1 MALMVISMP
10 SANARDRTKPL
21 TETTIIVGSE
31 LDYPPYALIDKDGNA
46 DGFSVDLI
54 KAVAKEMNLKLK
66 FVTGPWSE
74 VKGKLERGEI
84 DALPLVAYSNERD
97 TYFDFTQPHIISHA
111 VIFFRKE
118 SSFFR
123 SPEEIRGKEI
133 IVMRGDSTEEFVTN
147 NQLSDKLIYTNT
159 MEEGFKLLASGKH
172 DALIAPE
179 LVGHLI
185 INKLNLT
192 SIKHLLTPLDTYGKG
207 YAFAVQQGDK
217 ALLDYLERGL
227 ILVKQGD
234 EYDKIYNKWFSQSI
248 RKDIQYEKFIDKLII
263 TSLLVVLLVILGIIW
278 NTTLRR
284 QVREQ
289 TSALRES
296 EERFRTLVNNAGDAF
311 FLIDSEGN
319 FVDVNDMACAAL
331 GYSREELLTMHI
343 PDIQLDVPLD
353 HLKRLWGKIET
364 GTSTTVEGTHK
375 CKDGSTHPVEVR
387 ITKISHRDDFQIIA
401 VARDITKR
409 KLAEQLIRDN
419 EAAFRAITETLPMA
433 IYVSSDIEQH
443 CKYMNKT
450 FTELFGY
457 TIEDVPSVA
466 EWWPKAYPDEV
477 YSNQVAQEWREK
489 IARAIKTGSSIE
501 PMETVVTCKDGST
514 KEIQWG
520 FSSLGNL
527 DYSFGLDI
535 TERNR
540 ALRKIKE
547 DEKKFRA
554 LFESTPDYALIM
566 EVVDEGPP
574 VIIDANKSA
583 FKHFQYSRDEMVG
596 QRISNF
602 ETETSKREVQ
612 HRVDITKGGIV
623 HFEVTHLRKD
633 GSTFIASVSAQR
645 MDHQDR
651 TLYCTV
657 ERDISEQ
664 KMALEKIE
672 KLSQAVMQS
681 GEAVVIAN
689 AKGEIEY
696 VNPAFTAITGYSEEE
711 ALGKNPSILKSGN
724 QSSRFYKEM
733 WKTLNKGNT
742 WQGKV
747 VNRKKD
753 MSFYPAMLTISPI
766 KNERDEITHYIG
778 LQQSLESYEELEAQ
792 FRQAQ
797 KMEAIGTL
805 VGGIAHDFN
814 NILAGI
820 TGNLYLLKKEVDQM
834 PKSASKVATIEK
846 LSRHAAELIRQLL
859 TFARKGIVD
868 MKSIPLTSFIKELI
882 KLIRSSTPENI
893 AISYDITNEPML
905 VKGDSTQ
912 LHQVLLNLVTNAVH
926 AVEDTEQPTIKIEL
940 NQIEVDKK
948 FIRKHPDVKLGSYAH
963 IAVIDNGYGIPE
975 SQMEHLF
982 EPFFTTK
989 AQGKGT
995 GLGLAMVFGAVQSH
1009 SGFIDVES
1017 EIGLGST
1024 FHVYLPIHA
1033 EAIEKPISDPL
1044 EAFLP
1049 GNGETILV
1057 VDDEI
1062 NVLNSTVEVL
1072 ESLHYKVITAS
1083 NGLEAIKTY
1092 EQHKDEI
1099 SLVIMDVIMPKMGGV
1114 PAYEKIKEIDNNAK
1128 VIFLT
1133 GYDRGEV
1140 VSNSGLAKNTPT
1152 LSKPYSVKDLA
1163 KVIRTMLA
1171 S

>member
-1 MALMVISMP
+1 MAGI
-10 SANARDRTKPL
+10 
-21 TETTIIVGSE
+21 
-31 LDYPPYALIDKDGNA
+31 
-46 DGFSVDLI
+46 
-54 KAVAKEMNLKLK
+54 
-66 FVTGPWSE
+66 
-74 VKGKLERGEI
+74 
-84 DALPLVAYSNERD
+84 LPL
-97 TYFDFTQPHIISHA
+97 
-111 VIFFRKE
+111 
-118 SSFFR
+118 
-123 SPEEIRGKEI
+123 
-133 IVMRGDSTEEFVTN
+133 
-147 NQLSDKLIYTNT
+147 
-159 MEEGFKLLASGKH
+159 
-172 DALIAPE
+172 
-179 LVGHLI
+179 
-185 INKLNLT
+185 
-192 SIKHLLTPLDTYGKG
+192 
-207 YAFAVQQGDK
+207 
-217 ALLDYLERGL
+217 
-227 ILVKQGD
+227 
-234 EYDKIYNKWFSQSI
+234 
-248 RKDIQYEKFIDKLII
+248 
-263 TSLLVVLLVILGIIW
+263 
-278 NTTLRR
+278 
-284 QVREQ
+284 
-289 TSALRES
+289 
-296 EERFRTLVNNAGDAF
+296 
-311 FLIDSEGN
+311 
-319 FVDVNDMACAAL
+319 
-331 GYSREELLTMHI
+331 
-343 PDIQLDVPLD
+343 
-353 HLKRLWGKIET
+353 
-364 GTSTTVEGTHK
+364 
-375 CKDGSTHPVEVR
+375 
-387 ITKISHRDDFQIIA
+387 
-401 VARDITKR
+401 
-409 KLAEQLIRDN
+409 
-419 EAAFRAITETLPMA
+419 A
-433 IYVSSDIEQH
+433 IYVSKGLDQVCE
-443 CKYMNKT
+443 YMNPT
-450 FTELFGY
+450 FTQLFGY
-457 TIEDVPSVA
+457 TREEVPDVA
-466 EWWPKAYPDEV
+466 HWWPKAYPDET
-477 YSNQVAQEWREK
+477 YSKQVADEWTEK
-489 IARAIKTGSSIE
+489 VKVSMETNKPIE
-501 PMETVVTCKDGST
+501 PMETTVTCKDGST
-514 KEIQWG
+514 REVSWG
-520 FSSLGNL
+520 HVTIGDRN
-527 DYSFGLDI
+527 YAFGLDL
-535 TERNR
+535 TDRKKQEEQLLRDERR
-540 ALRKIKE
+540 
-547 DEKKFRA
+547 FRA
-554 LFESTPDYALIM
+554 LFESSAVYALVMRLDRESGI
-566 EVVDEGPP
+566 PI
-574 VIIDANKSA
+574 IIDANNSTFSK
-583 FKHFQYSRDEMVG
+583 FGYSRQEMLNSP
-596 QRISNF
+596 IINY
-602 ETETSKREVQ
+602 ETITSKEEIETRLEMIEQGHV
-612 HRVDITKGGIV
+612 R
-623 HFEVTHLRKD
+623 HFEVEHLCKD
-633 GSTFIASVSAQR
+633 GTSFYAEASARKIDSDSEETIFISI
-645 MDHQDR
+645 
-651 TLYCTV
+651 
-657 ERDISEQ
+657 ERDITER
-664 KMALEKIE
+664 KLAEEKVE

-820 TGNLYLLKKEVDQM
+820 TGNLYLLRKEVDQM

-846 LSRHAAELIRQLL
+846 LSLHAAELIRQLL

-893 AISYDITNEPML
+893 ALSYDITNEPML

-926 AVEDTEQPTIKIEL
+926 AVEDTEQPTIKIVL
-940 NQIEVDKK
+940 DQIEVDKK

-1017 EIGLGST
+1017 EVGLGST

-1044 EAFLP
+1044 EPFLP

-1099 SLVIMDVIMPKMGGV
+1099 SLVIMDVVMPKMGGV
-1114 PAYEKIKEIDNNAK
+1114 PAYEKIKELDEDAK

-1140 VSNSGLAKNTPT
+1140 VSHSGLAKNTPT